1 MSELNME
8 EMDIDGL
15 LRLLNQNKTIDPVL
29 FDFQNEENLA
39 QLDFTG
45 MKKKQLK
52 VMLSVKALQRLLR
65 VIPDND
71 QELAISMMKIGL
83 HSALQ
88 IAAMTRNDFLKKCVG
103 LMEKELADSIYQ
115 NAKAK
120 RSTILIQYMNALQN
134 NEPHISAARF
144 N

>member
-103 LMEKELADSIYQ
+103 LMEKELDRKSVV
-115 NAKAK
+115 
-120 RSTILIQYMNALQN
+120 
-134 NEPHISAARF
+134 
-144 N
+144 

>member
-15 LRLLNQNKTIDPVL
+15 LRLLNQNKTIDPLL